1 MDKHRLQEVFFLP
14 LALISA
20 PGSHD
25 RWSLAKPR
33 GCMPLPVGV
42 QDDWTPETRQ
52 QLGTGIWERGSGI
65 MAFVGVFLSSFPL
78 TPSGECLEVA

>member
-1 MDKHRLQEVFFLP
+1 
-14 LALISA
+14 
-20 PGSHD
+20 
-25 RWSLAKPR
+25 
-33 GCMPLPVGV
+33 MPLPVGV